1 MNTPNWQTVNRM
13 PADAPSADN
22 QAAYTVPQLLCGSSA
37 DARFVYD
44 AVYLADE
51 KQFVLTLM
59 AVNEAFGFIEHE
71 AVRRFACREALLTAV
86 AAFQAAPEAAF
97 E

>member
-1 MNTPNWQTVNRM
+1 M

-22 QAAYTVPQLLCGSSA
+22 QAAYTLPQLLCGHSA

-44 AVYLADE
+44 AVYLTDK

-59 AVNEAFGFIEHE
+59 EINEEFGFIEHE
-71 AVRRFACREALLTAV
+71 AVRRFACREALLAAV

-97 E
+97 D